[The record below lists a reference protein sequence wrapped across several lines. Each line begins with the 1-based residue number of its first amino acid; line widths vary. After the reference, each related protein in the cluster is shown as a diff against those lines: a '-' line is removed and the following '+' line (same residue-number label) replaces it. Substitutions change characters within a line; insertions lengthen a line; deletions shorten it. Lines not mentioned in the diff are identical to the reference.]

1 MAPKD
6 FVPTVPTGFDIAGTF
21 NGVTTAVGPGG
32 VPRIRYQV
40 HQGVQFP
47 TTGVIGFAAR
57 QVMKRGVGDEVLIG
71 SLHSRLE
78 MALMLVGQMP
88 EVGLTERLES
98 HPTAAM
104 VLGRYLDRKTD
115 AQRYGA
121 MALIKGTAGMVE
133 VLVSECDTEAA
144 ARELI
149 GKAME
154 PYL

>member
-1 MAPKD
+1 MAPQD
-6 FVPTVPTGFDIAGTF
+6 FVPTVPAGFEIAGTF

-32 VPRIRYQV
+32 VPRIRYQL

-57 QVMKRGVGDEVLIG
+57 QVMKRGMGDEVLIG

-78 MALMLVGQMP
+78 MALMLIGQMP

-98 HPTAAM
+98 HPTAAL
-104 VLGRYLDRKTD
+104 VLGRYLNQKTD
-115 AQRYGA
+115 AQRYAA
-121 MALIKGTAGMVE
+121 MALVKGRPGMVE
-133 VLVSECDTEAA
+133 VFASECDTESA

-149 GKAME
+149 GRAME